1 MATNMNCR
9 FLRFFSKED
18 IADTVPLN
26 VNDDVINFSRIKDF
40 VEFSNKKVS
49 ISIRLFLLEAEF
61 PELLVIFIGQWQ
73 EKHSF
78 VFLCYIFN
86 F

>member
-1 MATNMNCR
+1 MNCR
-9 FLRFFSKED
+9 FLILFSKQD
-18 IADTVPLN
+18 ISHIVPLN
-26 VNDDVINFSRIKDF
+26 VNDDVIDFSRIKDF

-49 ISIRLFLLEAEF
+49 ITFQLFLLEVGF
-61 PELLVIFIGQWQ
+61 PELLMIFIDQWQ

>member
-18 IADTVPLN
+18 IADIVALN
-26 VNDDVINFSRIKDF
+26 VNDDVINFSPIKDF

-61 PELLVIFIGQWQ
+61 PELLVIFIGQ
-73 EKHSF
+73 
-78 VFLCYIFN
+78 
-86 F
+86 

>member
-1 MATNMNCR
+1 MNCR
-9 FLRFFSKED
+9 FLILFSKQD
-18 IADTVPLN
+18 ISDIVPLN

-49 ISIRLFLLEAEF
+49 ITFQLFLLEVGF
-61 PELLVIFIGQWQ
+61 PESLMIFIDQWQ